1 MQIALLL
8 FDGMTALDAIGPIQ
22 VLSALPGATVRTVA
36 STPGPKRSD
45 AGVPLVAEHAL
56 PEVPR
61 PDIVLVPGGMNV
73 QAVMTDRRVLEWLKA
88 AHATTTWTT
97 SVCTGALVLGAAGL
111 LHGRRATTHWAALE
125 SLRAF
130 GAEPVTE
137 RMVRD
142 GKVVT
147 SAGVSAGIDMAL
159 RLAALVA
166 GESVAQTIQLVIEYD
181 PDPPYRAGSPATAP
195 LEALERAQ
203 RVLVRGAAPS
213 A

>member
-8 FDGMTALDAIGPIQ
+8 FDGMTALDAIGPLQ
-22 VLSALPGATVRTVA
+22 VLSALPGATVFPVA
-36 STPGPKRSD
+36 SAPGPKRTD
-45 AGVPLVAEHAL
+45 AGVSLVAEHAL
-56 PEVPR
+56 TAVPR
-61 PDIVLVPGGMNV
+61 PDIVLVPGGMNMRP
-73 QAVMTDRRVLEWLKA
+73 VMADARVLEWLAA

-111 LHGRRATTHWAALE
+111 LRGLRATTHWAALGA
-125 SLRAF
+125 LRDF
-130 GAEPVTE
+130 GAEPVEE

-147 SAGVSAGIDMAL
+147 GAGVSAGIDMAL

-166 GESVAQTIQLVIEYD
+166 GDSVAQSIQLMIEYN
-181 PDPPYRAGSPATAP
+181 PDPPFRAGSPATAP
-195 LEALERAQ
+195 AEAMD
-203 RVLVRGAAPS
+203 RVMRIFAKAATTP

>member
-8 FDGMTALDAIGPIQ
+8 FDSMTALDAIGPLQ
-22 VLSALPGATVRTVA
+22 VLSAVPGATVFPVA
-36 STPGPKRSD
+36 SAPGLKRTD
-45 AGVPLVAEHAL
+45 AGVSLVAEHAL
-56 PEVPR
+56 AAVPR
-61 PDIVLVPGGMNV
+61 PDIVLVPGGMNMRP
-73 QAVMTDRRVLEWLKA
+73 VMADGRVLEWLAA

-111 LHGRRATTHWAALE
+111 LRGLRATTHWAARE
-125 SLRAF
+125 ALRDF
-130 GAEPVTE
+130 GAEPVAE

-147 SAGVSAGIDMAL
+147 GAGVSAGIDMAL

-166 GESVAQTIQLVIEYD
+166 GESVAQTIQLMIEYD

-195 LEALERAQ
+195 PEAMDRAM
-203 RVLVRGAAPS
+203 RLLARATGAA

>member
-8 FDGMTALDAIGPIQ
+8 FDSMTALDAIGPLQ
-22 VLSALPGATVRTVA
+22 VLSAVPGTTVFPVA
-36 STPGPKRSD
+36 SAPGPKRTD
-45 AGVPLVAEHAL
+45 AGVSLVAEHAL
-56 PEVPR
+56 AAVPR
-61 PDIVLVPGGMNV
+61 PDIVLVPGGMNMRP
-73 QAVMTDRRVLEWLKA
+73 VMADGRVLEWLAA

-111 LHGRRATTHWAALE
+111 LRGLRATTHWAAHE
-125 SLRAF
+125 ALRDF
-130 GAEPVTE
+130 GAEPVAE

-147 SAGVSAGIDMAL
+147 GAGVSAGIDMAL

-166 GESVAQTIQLVIEYD
+166 GESVAQTIQLMIEYD

-195 LEALERAQ
+195 PEAMDRAM
-203 RVLVRGAAPS
+203 RLLARATGAA